1 MVSHCTSR
9 RYNSVMSNDTAHR
22 VVIVG
27 AGPAGARCAERL
39 AKGGVAVTLIGA
51 EPSHPYNRV
60 ALSQFLAGDLE
71 EDALT
76 THPAAHLDE
85 HRIAWRPDTLVD
97 AVDRGARE
105 ATLHTGERIPY
116 DALVLA
122 TGANPVR
129 LPLPG
134 ADRPNVLMYRTL
146 GDVQQMITHAAAGG
160 DAVVI
165 GGGLL
170 GLEAAAGLARRG
182 MAVTVLHATDRLM
195 DRQLDQGAAR
205 LLQRRLAGLGIA
217 VVTQARTVAIEADA
231 VLLADGTRIPA
242 RIVVMAVGIRPHAEL
257 ARAAGLPVN
266 RGVVVDDTM
275 RTADPAIYAIGECAE
290 HGGQCI
296 GLVKPSLA
304 QAEVAAATILGR
316 EARYVPVSDA
326 TALKVAGAGVWS
338 AGEIDGAEAIVLDDG
353 EAGQYRRLVMRDDRL
368 VGAMLYGETTDAS
381 WYLNLIKEGRRIG
394 PARGSLPFGPAFMP
408 AEWAT

>member
-1 MVSHCTSR
+1 MTT
-9 RYNSVMSNDTAHR
+9 DTARR
-22 VVIVG
+22 VVVVG
-27 AGPAGARCAERL
+27 AGPAGARCADCL
-39 AKGGVAVTLIGA
+39 AKGGAAVTLVGA
-51 EPSHPYNRV
+51 EPTHPYNRV
-60 ALSQFLAGDLE
+60 ALSQFLAGDLDE
-71 EDALT
+71 AALT
-76 THPAAHLDE
+76 THPPAHLDE
-85 HRIAWRPDTLVD
+85 RRIGWRPDTRVD
-97 AVDRGARE
+97 SLDRGARQ
-105 ATLHTGERIPY
+105 AVLHSGERIAY

-134 ADRPNVLMYRTL
+134 ADRPGVLMYRTL
-146 GDVQQMITHAAAGG
+146 GDVQQMIAHAAAGG

-182 MAVTVLHATDRLM
+182 MSVTVLHAVDRLM
-195 DRQLDQGAAR
+195 ERQLDDGAAR

-217 VVTQARTVAIEADA
+217 VITQARTVSIEEDA

-266 RGVVVDDTM
+266 RGVLVDDAM
-275 RTADPAIYAIGECAE
+275 RTADPAIHAIGECAE
-290 HGGQCI
+290 HGGQCV
-296 GLVKPSLA
+296 GLVAPSFA
-304 QAEVAAATILGR
+304 QAEVAAAAILGQD
-316 EARYVPVSDA
+316 ARYVPVSDA

-338 AGEIDGAEAIVLDDG
+338 AGEIEGADSIVLDDG
-353 EAGQYRRLVMRDDRL
+353 EAGQYRRLVVRDDRL
-368 VGAMLYGETTDAS
+368 VGAMLYGETTDAA

-408 AEWAT
+408 AEWAA